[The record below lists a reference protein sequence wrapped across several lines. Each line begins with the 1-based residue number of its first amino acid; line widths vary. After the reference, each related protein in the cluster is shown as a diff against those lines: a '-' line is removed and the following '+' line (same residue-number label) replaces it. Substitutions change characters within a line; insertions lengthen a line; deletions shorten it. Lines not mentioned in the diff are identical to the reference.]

1 MTDRTFG
8 LSRMRRHAA
17 ASSSTAAPQVTGV
30 RLGDLMAAAPRDAV
44 AATGPGERL
53 TYAELAAEIDAYAK
67 GLLAIGVRHGDR
79 VAMLTPPAVDFWR
92 LLHAATSIGAIWVG
106 INPVYQQRDFGLLL
120 EDAQPSVVIAVS
132 PCFGRDYATELAPLL
147 PAGARLVVFGMA
159 QPGMLER
166 RALLAAGAA
175 VDAASLGRARAR
187 VDPEHPA
194 VIVYTSGTTGR
205 PKGALLSHRAMTF
218 CALSNLAWMGGA
230 ALARAICAAPVNHVG
245 AINNICMNVLAA
257 GGTILFY
264 PEVDLPALA
273 ALSEAEKPTYLVA
286 SPTAFAMMLAAP
298 GVMASRL
305 VNTELLVFGGAA
317 TSLATLR
324 QIVAGGGTALAGV
337 YGQTETCGIV
347 THCRPE
353 DSLPVQAETIGR
365 ALAGMQVRV
374 ADATGRELP
383 VGEVG
388 EIQARGP
395 GLMSGYFRNPQATAA
410 AFTPDGFLRTGD
422 LGMLRPDGTFVFTG
436 RLKEMFKSGG
446 YNVYP
451 VEIEQAICEHPSVAL
466 AAVVSVPH
474 PVFQEVGH
482 AFVEQRQGAALTGEA
497 VRDFL
502 RSRIAN
508 YKIPKQVVVVQHGAL
523 PRLVIGKVDKMA
535 LQRLAAQPQID

>member
-1 MTDRTFG
+1 
-8 LSRMRRHAA
+8 MRLPAA
-17 ASSSTAAPQVTGV
+17 ASSSALAAEVTGV
-30 RLGDLMAAAPRDAV
+30 RLGDLIAAAPRDAL
-44 AATGPGERL
+44 AAAGPGERL
-53 TYAELAAEIDAYAK
+53 TYGELAAEIDAYAK
-67 GLLAIGVRHGDR
+67 GLLALGVRHGDR
-79 VAMLTPPAVDFWR
+79 VAMLTPPSVDFWR
-92 LLHAATSIGAIWVG
+92 LMHATASIGAIWVG

-120 EDAQPSVVIAVS
+120 DDAAPSVVIAVS

-147 PAGARLVVFGMA
+147 PADARLVVFGTA
-159 QPGMLER
+159 QPGGLER
-166 RALLAAGAA
+166 RDLLAAGAA
-175 VDAASLGRARAR
+175 VDKVLLDDARAQ
-187 VDPEHPA
+187 VDPEDPA

-218 CALSNLAWMGGA
+218 CARTNLAWMGRT

-245 AINNICMNVLAA
+245 AINNICMNLLAA

-298 GVMASRL
+298 DVMASRL
-305 VNTELLVFGGAA
+305 VSTELLVFGGAA

-324 QIVAGGGTALAGV
+324 QIVVGASTALAGV

-347 THCRPE
+347 THCLPQ
-353 DSLPVQAETIGR
+353 DPLPVQAETIGR
-365 ALAGMQVRV
+365 AMAGMQVRI
-374 ADATGRELP
+374 ADATGRALP

-422 LGMLRPDGTFVFTG
+422 LGLMRPDDTFIFTG

-451 VEIEQAICEHPSVAL
+451 VEIEQAICEHPS
-466 AAVVSVPH
+466 AAPCIPGSGPCL
-474 PVFQEVGH
+474 
-482 AFVEQRQGAALTGEA
+482 RRGAA
-497 VRDFL
+497 R
-502 RSRIAN
+502 R
-508 YKIPKQVVVVQHGAL
+508 GADRRGSAGFSARAHRQL
-523 PRLVIGKVDKMA
+523 
-535 LQRLAAQPQID
+535 